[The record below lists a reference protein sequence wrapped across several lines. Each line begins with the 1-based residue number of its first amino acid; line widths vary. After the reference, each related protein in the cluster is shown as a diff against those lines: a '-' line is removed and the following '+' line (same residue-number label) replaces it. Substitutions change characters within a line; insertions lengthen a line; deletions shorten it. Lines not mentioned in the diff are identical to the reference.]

1 MAAILLAAAIR
12 TGALVSRNMIS
23 KDGVYNVGQI
33 AAFEQTGS
41 YRGWTMPAYPL
52 SVWALRRVTGL
63 ELQTAGHVV
72 AIFFGALIVVP
83 LYAVALRMAGPTVAK
98 VAVLLHAAHPTMI
111 PFDTDILSVSMA
123 AFFALSALWA
133 LWEALSGGKLRDILA
148 APLLILMAI
157 ASRREAVALVPVF
170 ALAPMVV
177 LLSSLSYRRR
187 SNFEPAFKFL
197 LCAPVAVVAAVVA
210 GWPILG
216 HQLMAFLEYSAGVAA
231 RVGVAVGS
239 AERQAQATLLI
250 EWIRDGAKA
259 ISYLYL
265 PFIVAAFWAKV
276 QRRSLSL
283 LLSGAAVCGFLLLL
297 LAALGRAAVS
307 ERYFMTF
314 MPVVTVFTALGLVK
328 ASSWLPHRTG
338 VVLSH
343 VTGLRVAFVVIFVAS
358 AVIGMRTPDRQQG
371 AFRRA
376 AEYIVKNFGPGQVIA
391 STRNQVAYYA
401 AGIHVQ
407 LPGRA
412 SEFDSRGVR
421 FAVLRPSSLQP
432 PEYEDRYLERL
443 TTIARLRE
451 LAQFGDGVILY
462 ELGRQ

>member
-1 MAAILLAAAIR
+1 
-12 TGALVSRNMIS
+12 MIS

-41 YRGWTMPAYPL
+41 YSGWTMPAYPV
-52 SVWALRRVTGL
+52 SIWALRRVTGL

-72 AIFFGALIVVP
+72 AILFGALIVVP

-133 LWEALSGGKLRDILA
+133 LWEALSGGKMRDVFA
-148 APLLILMAI
+148 APLLMLMAI

-170 ALAPMVV
+170 SLAPMVV

-197 LCAPVAVVAAVVA
+197 LCAPLAVVAVVVA

-216 HQLMAFLEYSAGVAA
+216 HQLMAFLKFSAGHVA
-231 RVGVAVGS
+231 RVAVAVES
-239 AERQAQATLLI
+239 ADRQAPTTLLI

-276 QRRSLSL
+276 ERRSLVL
-283 LLSGAAVCGFLLLL
+283 LLSGAAVCGFLVVL
-297 LAALGRAAVS
+297 LATFGPGRAAVS

-314 MPVVTVFTALGLVK
+314 MPAVTVFIALGLVK

-343 VTGLRVAFVVIFVAS
+343 VTGRRAALVVIFVAS
-358 AVIGMRTPDRQQG
+358 AVIGTRTPDRQQRP
-371 AFRRA
+371 FRRA

-412 SEFDSRGVR
+412 SEFDSTRVR